1 MTPPAARRPH
11 SRTTPAA
18 STRPAA
24 TPARRVAYAVLRR
37 VFEQDAFADRAFTG
51 EAARAGLEGRERS
64 LAMQLAFGAAQR
76 RGTLDHLI
84 ATLARRPVERLDPP
98 IRAALRL
105 GLFQLVFLDGIPAHA
120 AVAESVELVK
130 RDAPAGA
137 GLVNA
142 VLRRGAREGA
152 GLLAALDDTT
162 PEGAAL
168 KHSVP
173 PWLARLWFDE
183 RGADEARALLA
194 AVNDAAEAAL
204 RAHGTTPQALI
215 DAGVPARPG
224 SEPPESLVLTAPWD
238 VAGSPQWRDGLV
250 FPQSRASQLV
260 ARTLAPQPGERVL
273 DLCAAPGGKTTHLA
287 DLMGNEGE
295 IVAVEVH
302 PGRAGALRETCERM
316 HAGIV
321 RVEEADAAT
330 FTTDEPFDR
339 VLVDPPCSGLGT
351 LQSRPDLRW
360 RASPERIA
368 ELAALQKRIL
378 DAAVNAVKP
387 GGTLVYSVCTLSK
400 PESEGVIAEM
410 AGRLELEEARETLPH
425 RDGTDGFHI
434 ARLRVC
440 QAKGPCP

>member
-1 MTPPAARRPH
+1 M
-11 SRTTPAA
+11 S
-18 STRPAA
+18 A
-24 TPARRVAYAVLRR
+24 TPARRVSYAVLRR
-37 VFEQDAFADRAFTG
+37 VFEHDAFADRALTG
-51 EAARAGLEGRERS
+51 EAARAHLEGRERS
-64 LAMQLAFGAAQR
+64 LAMQLSFGAVQR

-105 GLFQLVFLDGIPAHA
+105 GLFQIVFLDGIPAHA
-120 AVAESVELVK
+120 AVGESVELVK
-130 RDAPAGA
+130 RDAPGGA

-142 VLRRGAREGA
+142 VLRRGAREAA
-152 GLLAALDDTT
+152 GLYAALDDAT
-162 PEGAAL
+162 PEAAAL

-173 PWLARLWFDE
+173 VWLARLWFDE
-183 RGADEARALLA
+183 RGADDARGLLQA
-194 AVNDAAEAAL
+194 INDPAEGAL

-224 SEPPESLVLTAPWD
+224 VEPPESLVLTDPWD
-238 VAGSPQWRDGLV
+238 VAASPQWRDGLV

-260 ARTLAPQPGERVL
+260 ARTVAPQRGERVL

-287 DLMGNEGE
+287 DLMGDDGE

-316 HAGIV
+316 HASIV
-321 RVEEADAAT
+321 RVEEQDAAS
-330 FTTDEPFDR
+330 FTTEQPFDR

-368 ELAALQKRIL
+368 ELAELQKRIL
-378 DAAVNAVKP
+378 AAAVDALRP

-400 PESEGVIAEM
+400 RESEGVVGEAAR
-410 AGRLELEEARETLPH
+410 AGTLELEETRETVPH
-425 RDGTDGFHI
+425 RDRTDGFHI
-434 ARLRVC
+434 ARLRRLSR
-440 QAKGPCP
+440 